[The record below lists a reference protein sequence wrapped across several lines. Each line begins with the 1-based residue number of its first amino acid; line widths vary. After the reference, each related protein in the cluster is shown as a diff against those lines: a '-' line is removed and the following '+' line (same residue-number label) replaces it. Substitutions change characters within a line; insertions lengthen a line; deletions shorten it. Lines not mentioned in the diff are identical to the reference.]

1 MEILREIYGRFAA
14 RSIQSLNRLH
24 PCNRLFSSL
33 SFAAAKMKLI
43 LGGYRYK
50 IVFVGKAGPEVS
62 LLVTV
67 TAQYR
72 MPASRKFRV
81 DPAHLGN
88 LPWSG

>member
-1 MEILREIYGRFAA
+1 
-14 RSIQSLNRLH
+14 
-24 PCNRLFSSL
+24 
-33 SFAAAKMKLI
+33 MKLI